1 MMRIKSFAKINLGL
15 EVLGKR
21 EDGFH
26 EIRTLFQSIDFFD
39 VLDFREIP
47 ENKIV
52 LRGTDK
58 HISWGEDNLIY
69 RAALILKE
77 RAGLSRGIEIHVKK
91 NIPAGGGLGG
101 GSSNA
106 AVTLYTLNRLWN
118 IGFKQEELS
127 RMGSSLGSDVSY
139 FLRGGLCLGTGRG
152 DQIHAKEDL
161 PWCSCLLL
169 LPDIFISTAEI
180 YQKFGISLTSK
191 GKVSKISR
199 FLDNRN
205 ICELENDLEEAVFT
219 LYPQIKARKNLI
231 NSLGAGLSAV
241 SGTGAAVFG
250 LFPERKKAVNAFEEI
265 KARHAA
271 LLVGTLSREH
281 YWQSITVGV

>member
-39 VLDFREIP
+39 VLEFREIP
-47 ENKIV
+47 ENKIA
-52 LRGTDK
+52 LYGTDE

-69 RAALILKE
+69 RAALVLKE
-77 RAGLSRGIEIHVKK
+77 RAGLSRGVEIHVEK

-106 AVTLYTLNRLWN
+106 AVTLYALNRIWN

-127 RMGSSLGSDVSY
+127 RMGMSLGSDVPY

-152 DQIHAKEDL
+152 DQIKEKDDL
-161 PWCSCLLL
+161 PLCSCLIL
-169 LPDIFISTAEI
+169 LPDIFILTAEV

-205 ICELENDLEEAVFT
+205 ICELENDLEETVFT

-231 NSLGAGLSAV
+231 KSLGAGLSAV

-250 LFPERKKAVNAFEEI
+250 LFPERKKAVKAFEEI
-265 KARHAA
+265 RSGHAA
-271 LLVGTLSREH
+271 LLVETLSRER
-281 YWQSITVGV
+281 YWQSIAVGV